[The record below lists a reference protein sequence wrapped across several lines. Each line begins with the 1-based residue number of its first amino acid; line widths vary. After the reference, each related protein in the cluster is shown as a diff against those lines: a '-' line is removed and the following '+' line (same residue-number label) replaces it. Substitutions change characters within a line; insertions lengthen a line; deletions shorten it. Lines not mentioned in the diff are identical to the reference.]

1 MAGPTDLLNDD
12 VKELK
17 SDLRDVRSNIDVI
30 RADVHR
36 IDIAVAELRSDV
48 QTIKGIGKWA
58 ATLLVGSVLASGGT
72 VVWWAATVSADVKH
86 LAAEVGDLKKSIE
99 ARKTSETKP

>member
-17 SDLRDVRSNIDVI
+17 ADLRDLRSSLDVVK
-30 RADVHR
+30 ADVHR
-36 IDIAVAELRSDV
+36 IDVSLAELRSDV

-58 ATLLVGSVLASGGT
+58 ATLLVASVLASGGT

-86 LAAEVGDLKKSIE
+86 LAAEVGELKKSIDT
-99 ARKTSETKP
+99 RKPLEVRP